1 MIHNKTAEMKASPPD
16 IVPKSQLEV
25 LDQEISD
32 ERGLYRVRAG
42 NRVHY
47 LTIPT
52 TVFDDD
58 TMSQPLF
65 LIPQL
70 PDFPDADWTRMT
82 ISRET
87 GH

>member
-1 MIHNKTAEMKASPPD
+1 MAEMKANPAK
-16 IVPKSQLEV
+16 IVPKSKLEV

-47 LTIPT
+47 LTILT
-52 TVFDDD
+52 NVFDDD
-58 TMSQPLF
+58 TMSKPFL

-70 PDFPDADWTRMT
+70 PDFPDTNWTRMT
-82 ISRET
+82 IS
-87 GH
+87 